1 MTSKEKDTFVT
12 TKSFYKLISYLN
24 DDKYEIVLHDKILF
38 NTIFKKYLKI
48 FYEFFTRF
56 GGTGKEENQILWK
69 AVKSLDFTVFCEK
82 KIIAFLVIS
91 YYNKIQRL

>member
-1 MTSKEKDTFVT
+1 MSDEEIAAIKKALEEMAEHNKKDL
-12 TKSFYKLISYLN
+12 S
-24 DDKYEIVLHDKILF
+24 D
-38 NTIFKKYLKI
+38 FKKYLKI